1 MTNYIDVI
9 LTADGLFFVAPPW
22 TIEVGDYISVE
33 NVITGATELKQV
45 TAKATD
51 STDGDFIKL
60 VEAYIGGKPQ
70 RVTKKYSEREVLWED
85 EANVS
90 E

>member
-1 MTNYIDVI
+1 MAKFIDVV
-9 LTADGLFFVAPPW
+9 LTADGFFCIAPSW
-22 TIEVGDYISVE
+22 SIEVGDYISIE
-33 NVITGATELKQV
+33 NVLTGAIELKKV
-45 TAKATD
+45 IAKATD

-60 VEAYIGGKPQ
+60 VEIYLGYKPT
-70 RVTKKYSEREVLWED
+70 RVTKKYRENNVYWED